1 MNCTHCGTV
10 LPAGALFCGECGRSL
25 AVVKPS
31 APEPASVQQTPL
43 QRATVAQSA
52 PVRWVEDPVTGSAL
66 EQETEADLQADAEP
80 EADEI
85 DVEVGPGDVRCEQ
98 CQAIMGRDDIFCGE
112 CGFVSRSITR
122 AFSSDFTG
130 ETRQVDLTRP
140 DPDAVIPSP
149 ESVVPVAL
157 TAPPMPATP
166 PAPRAPR
173 TEPAPPA
180 PRVSTPRSFL
190 PPDDTDDI
198 DDLEATRIVSRV
210 SGNRFV
216 LQFSTGESFTV
227 HGSGLIG
234 RNPQPEPGEFFDHL
248 IRVLDTGK
256 SVSKTHLE
264 FGQESGA
271 FWLKDRFSG
280 NGTIIREPDISARRA
295 EPDRRYRVV
304 RGTRIDIGEQFF
316 VIS

>member
-1 MNCTHCGTV
+1 MPQEARLSGIEPPQQ
-10 LPAGALFCGECGRSL
+10 PAA
-25 AVVKPS
+25 K
-31 APEPASVQQTPL
+31 
-43 QRATVAQSA
+43 QSA
-52 PVRWVEDPVTGSAL
+52 PARWVEDPVTGDAL
-66 EQETEADLQADAEP
+66 TEAEP
-80 EADEI
+80 VELGIELGVELGPEDQGDDI
-85 DVEVGPGDVRCEQ
+85 DIAVGKDGMRCEQ
-98 CQAIMGRDDIFCGE
+98 CQSVMGRDDIFCGE
-112 CGFVSRSITR
+112 CGFVSRSIAR
-122 AFSSDFTG
+122 AFGTDFTG

-140 DPDAVIPSP
+140 DAVLPVP
-149 ESVVPVAL
+149 ERVTPPASV
-157 TAPPMPATP
+157 TP
-166 PAPRAPR
+166 PAPAV
-173 TEPAPPA
+173 TPPA
-180 PRVSTPRSFL
+180 PTGTPPARVIPDPPTANVPARRSFL
-190 PPDDTDDI
+190 PADDGDDAA
-198 DDLEATRIVSRV
+198 DLEATRIVSRV

-271 FWLKDRFSG
+271 FWFKDRFSG